1 MIRILKKILKVFIK
15 TLYIVTFLL
24 ILFAG
29 IALYLLETQPG
40 LNNLIQLT
48 RLYLPGTLKIEQ
60 IEGSFLDHFTL
71 KGIEYNNESLKL
83 KVAQLNVQWQPR
95 SLWDNQFI
103 TAQWKNLRGY
113 LKTEEYIHSE
123 KGNITAT
130 GVLHNMQFNLS
141 SQITTAPEE
150 RWLLQGKIK
159 GSPPWNWTFDTQL
172 NPTQNGGPSQQTRFY
187 TKLSAKGEIIS
198 KNQGNLL
205 LKVSPGFYHDP
216 ASKLPPLQFKGGSIQ
231 VLLTPEKLKGSG
243 NLILDESKNVK
254 VELLLP
260 HFALDKGL
268 QDDQP
273 INSELL
279 LELNSLDFLQKISPE
294 ITKLKGQLM
303 ASLNIHGTL
312 KNRKMDSR
320 FMLKKASLSLPKIGL
335 DFNTI
340 EVNVYGKESSWV
352 ALGLAESAGHHLSLS
367 GKGNFDSQFTGN
379 FTLEGTDFPL
389 IQTSEY
395 KVHVTPKLKLQVTP
409 KVQSLSG
416 TILIPLAEIKPRTF
430 HNSISLPEDVVYQQ
444 KVKSA
449 TPTVD
454 ATQTIDIK
462 LEMGKEVQ
470 IDVKGLKGYLDGIL
484 HIKSQQSSMNAF
496 GELTVR
502 DGTYKAYGLDLK
514 IKQGELIFKGP
525 IDNPGI
531 NLRAAKKIAK
541 KDTTYS
547 SSTQLLDFNSSNV
560 QNFNF
565 GETITLGV
573 EVSGRLTHPKIQLFS
588 DPAVLS
594 QADILSMLVIG
605 RPANQANKAGGQ
617 LLLAAISSMN
627 LGSNTNS
634 LQLLQQLKQTA
645 GIDFNVQTNT
655 NYNQSTN
662 TSTETTSVV
671 VGKSISKRLYLSYN
685 IGVSQTDTNMLT
697 LRYLLNRFFS
707 IQISNSNNSSAID
720 FMYTSNKKPKKK
732 KTSRKTASQ

>member
-1 MIRILKKILKVFIK
+1 M
-15 TLYIVTFLL
+15 
-24 ILFAG
+24 
-29 IALYLLETQPG
+29 
-40 LNNLIQLT
+40 
-48 RLYLPGTLKIEQ
+48 PGTLKIEQ
-60 IEGSFLDHFTL
+60 LEGSFLDRFTL
-71 KGIEYNNESLKL
+71 SGIEYNNESLKL
-83 KVAQLNVQWQPR
+83 KIAQLNVQWQPR
-95 SLWDNQFI
+95 SLWDNQLI
-103 TAQWKNLRGY
+103 TAQWKNLRGFQ
-113 LKTEEYIHSE
+113 KTEEYFHSE
-123 KGNITAT
+123 KGSITAT

-150 RWLLQGKIK
+150 RWLLHGKIK
-159 GSPPWNWTFDTQL
+159 GSLPWNWNFDAQL
-172 NPTQNGGPSQQTRFY
+172 NPTQIGPSQQSRFY
-187 TKLSAKGEIIS
+187 AKLSATGEIIS
-198 KNQGNLL
+198 KNQGNII
-205 LKVSPGFYHDP
+205 LKISPGFYHDP
-216 ASKLPPLQFKGGSIQ
+216 TAKLPPLQFKGGSIQ

-243 NLILDESKNVK
+243 NLTLDESKNVK
-254 VELLLP
+254 LELLLP

-268 QDDQP
+268 QDDQT

-294 ITKLKGQLM
+294 ITKLKGQLI

-312 KNRKMDSR
+312 KKRKIDSR
-320 FMLKKASLSLPKIGL
+320 IMLKKASLSLPKIGL
-335 DFNTI
+335 DFDTI
-340 EVNVYGKESSWV
+340 EVNVYGKERSWV

-416 TILIPLAEIKPRTF
+416 TILIPYAEIKPRTF

-444 KVKSA
+444 KEKS

-454 ATQTIDIK
+454 TSQTLDIN

-484 HIKSQQSSMNAF
+484 HIKSQQSSINAF
-496 GELTVR
+496 GDLTVR

-525 IDNPGI
+525 VNNPGI

-565 GETITLGV
+565 GETMTLGV

-732 KTSRKTASQ
+732 KPSRKTALSII